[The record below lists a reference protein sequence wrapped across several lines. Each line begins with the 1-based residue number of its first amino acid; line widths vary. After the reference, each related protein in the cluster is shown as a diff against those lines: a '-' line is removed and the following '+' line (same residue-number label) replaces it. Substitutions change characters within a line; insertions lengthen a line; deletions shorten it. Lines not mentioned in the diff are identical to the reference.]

1 MRFIKSV
8 IIMVLQAL
16 KFNPRLKALVS
27 LKLFSWDWQSQQDAV
42 WLPDIRSKKYWVWH
56 LPLLEFKDCFSDP
69 SLELNVRED
78 QFHRHFEERW
88 TFETPPKTAAKLI
101 YSSFLE
107 SPDDICETSFHE
119 QNGKVSRKFWNTH
132 GPGFFKG
139 NLIIYAFNES
149 SAGLLKLE
157 ISQTS
162 RC

>member
-8 IIMVLQAL
+8 IMMVLQAL
-16 KFNPRLKALVS
+16 NFNPRLKALVS

-88 TFETPPKTAAKLI
+88 TFETPRNIAAKLI

-107 SPDDICETSFHE
+107 SPNTISFCSGRRHFINRTVETLGNSEILTSQAFSKATWSSLHLK
-119 QNGKVSRKFWNTH
+119 KVLL
-132 GPGFFKG
+132 GF
-139 NLIIYAFNES
+139 
-149 SAGLLKLE
+149 
-157 ISQTS
+157 
-162 RC
+162 